1 MPGMDGA
8 ELLERVKKEFP
19 DTIRFALSGQSDQ
32 ETWMRS
38 LGSAHQFLSKPCNP
52 EKLRHLICQ
61 ASALREKLSAE
72 KVRNAVSAMGSLP
85 SLPKV
90 YDEIMLLM
98 QKPDCSLGEIA
109 AAVGRDV
116 AMTAKVLQL
125 VNSASVGLHT
135 HIASPAQAV
144 SLLGLGTLRAMVLLV
159 HVFENFRVRDPVLLS
174 FFESFHVHSMAVS
187 QAARRIAQAES
198 QNKNLV
204 QEASIAGMLHD
215 IGQLIFASAY
225 QDRYSRIIKEFAL
238 FQERE
243 ISEAEISEFGASH
256 QDAGAYLLAIWGLSD
271 PVVEAVAYHHSPAA
285 AKIIEFRPLV
295 AVHVADR
302 LHPPKEII
310 EQKKDQPQPPL
321 PPDAEFLAET
331 GFDKSLDK
339 WVAALDLKAP
349 SS

>member
-1 MPGMDGA
+1 
-8 ELLERVKKEFP
+8 
-19 DTIRFALSGQSDQ
+19 
-32 ETWMRS
+32 
-38 LGSAHQFLSKPCNP
+38 
-52 EKLRHLICQ
+52 
-61 ASALREKLSAE
+61 
-72 KVRNAVSAMGSLP
+72 
-85 SLPKV
+85 
-90 YDEIMLLM
+90 
-98 QKPDCSLGEIA
+98 
-109 AAVGRDV
+109 
-116 AMTAKVLQL
+116 MTAKVLQL

-243 ISEAEISEFGASH
+243 ISEAEISEFGARIRTPEHTSSPSGDF
-256 QDAGAYLLAIWGLSD
+256 QTRSSKPSRTITPRRPRKSSNSGLWWPSTW
-271 PVVEAVAYHHSPAA
+271 PTAST
-285 AKIIEFRPLV
+285 
-295 AVHVADR
+295 
-302 LHPPKEII
+302 PPRR
-310 EQKKDQPQPPL
+310 
-321 PPDAEFLAET
+321 
-331 GFDKSLDK
+331 S
-339 WVAALDLKAP
+339 
-349 SS
+349 